1 MIESDRFKIKST
13 SVKLNIYSLHGE
25 LGVYLVQFNST
36 NTTQGG
42 IFVDLERE
50 WIMTGRWKDGKM
62 NKKDGKMNTKDGKI
76 NKKDGKMNEK
86 DG

>member
-1 MIESDRFKIKST
+1 MIESDRFEIKST

-42 IFVDLERE
+42 GGFEIFVDLEKE
-50 WIMTGRWKDGKM
+50 
-62 NKKDGKMNTKDGKI
+62 
-76 NKKDGKMNEK
+76 
-86 DG
+86 

>member
-1 MIESDRFKIKST
+1 MIESDRFEIKST

-42 IFVDLERE
+42 GFEIFVDLEKE
-50 WIMTGRWKDGKM
+50 
-62 NKKDGKMNTKDGKI
+62 
-76 NKKDGKMNEK
+76 
-86 DG
+86 

>member
-1 MIESDRFKIKST
+1 MIESDRFEIKST

-42 IFVDLERE
+42 FEIFVDLEKE
-50 WIMTGRWKDGKM
+50 
-62 NKKDGKMNTKDGKI
+62 
-76 NKKDGKMNEK
+76 
-86 DG
+86 